1 MAEPTIVP
9 ENKRL
14 LVAVC
19 YVVTLLGGIIL
30 FLIAEN
36 DRALKFHAFQNIVL
50 GVIMW
55 VLWFISPVT
64 LCLTGLVG
72 LIVWLYCLYGAYMIY
87 TKGDWRSLVAG
98 FVDSSLMK

>member
-19 YVVTLLGGIIL
+19 YVFTLLGGIVL
-30 FLIAEN
+30 LLIAEG

-50 GVIMW
+50 GAILW
-55 VLWFISPVT
+55 ILGVLAVPT
-64 LCLTGLVG
+64 CGLTGLVS
-72 LIVWLYCLYGAYMIY
+72 LIIWLYCVYGAYLVY
-87 TKGDWRSLVAG
+87 SKGDWRSFVAS